1 MFELLIFRPLFVVL
15 GFLYPAY
22 QSYKALESDRLDA
35 AAEWLTYWVI
45 FSLFSVLESVASF
58 LVSWIPFY
66 NVLKLMFLLWLLLPR
81 FKGASKLY
89 QALVQPIIRKHES
102 KIDQS
107 ISQGYETA
115 MSLQTKGMALVNQ
128 RFSSGQRNN

>member
-1 MFELLIFRPLFVVL
+1 M
-15 GFLYPAY
+15 
-22 QSYKALESDRLDA
+22 ESDRLDA